1 VNPASR
7 FRAWRRRRRLQSA
20 ARRSHSPLREFIYL
34 DDVSVY
40 SLIAS
45 RVGPVATEFTDS
57 ESASLQSDVTA
68 SAGVGIAGLGKAD
81 IASRLQAAQT
91 QGSQVL
97 RKAIVQT
104 TFKDLYELE
113 KSSLVMRA
121 AETTEDPPKVRA
133 FGDLLSPRDELRP
146 WVVSAEALH
155 RGALLEIEVELS
167 AEPIFRMS
175 TVTSALVEMMRE
187 SEELARAAASTGELD
202 QVAAISR
209 VIERLLAGLIP
220 VRGRAIDF
228 EVIAAN
234 GREWVIHSQVAREL
248 TDDSVEVR
256 RFPLYVVGVAQEALF
271 WKDIRRVLFSRSR
284 YRALCRVSRPGVQTS
299 WTPVKLV
306 EVLEDVAPGLAAS
319 LGSATDNV
327 LSAVADAHDASS
339 LESTEQSRMG
349 DALLDYGTLV
359 AAHYGCA
366 LAKEEML
373 EAGLPTAAQRSLHAT
388 LESRRSAFAEVTS
401 FVANRFGIEIEP
413 EVAALC
419 RSVAW
424 MDRLMISSAPIEGMS
439 GSLLSAPTPASPTER
454 YLDVEF
460 VAMYW

>member
-1 VNPASR
+1 MNPANR
-7 FRAWRRRRRLQSA
+7 FRTWRRRRRLQSA
-20 ARRSHSPLREFIYL
+20 ARRSHSPLREFVYL

-81 IASRLQAAQT
+81 VASRLRAAQT

-104 TFKDLYELE
+104 TFKDMYELE
-113 KSSLVMRA
+113 KNGLVMRA
-121 AETTEDPPKVRA
+121 VETSDDPPNVPA
-133 FGDLLSPRDELRP
+133 LVDLLSPRDELRP
-146 WVVSAEALH
+146 WVTDVGALR
-155 RGALLEIEVELS
+155 RGGLLEIEVELS

-175 TVTSALVEMMRE
+175 TVTSALVEMMQE
-187 SEELARAAASTGELD
+187 SEELARAAATTGELD

-220 VRGRAIDF
+220 VRGRAVDF
-228 EVIAAN
+228 DVIAAN
-234 GREWVIHSQVAREL
+234 EREWVIHRQLATEFVDAAA
-248 TDDSVEVR
+248 DVR
-256 RFPLYVVGVAQEALF
+256 RFPLYVVGVAEEALF
-271 WKDIRRVLFSRSR
+271 WKDIRRVLFSKSR
-284 YRALCRVSRPGVQTS
+284 YRALCRVSRSGVQTS

-327 LSAVADAHDASS
+327 LSAVADAHDAASP
-339 LESTEQSRMG
+339 ESNEQSNMG
-349 DALLDYGTLV
+349 EALLEYGTLV
-359 AAHYGCA
+359 AAHYGHA

-373 EAGLPTAAQRSLHAT
+373 DAGLPTAAQRSLHAT

-401 FVANRFGIEIEP
+401 FVAERFGIQIEP

-424 MDRLMISSAPIEGMS
+424 MDRLVPSAPIEGMS
-439 GSLLSAPTPASPTER
+439 GTALSGAAPESPAER